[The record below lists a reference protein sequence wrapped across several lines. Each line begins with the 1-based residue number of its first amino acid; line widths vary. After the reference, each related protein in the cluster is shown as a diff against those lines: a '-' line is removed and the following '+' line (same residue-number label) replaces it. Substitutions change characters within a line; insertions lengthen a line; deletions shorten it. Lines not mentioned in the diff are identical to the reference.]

1 MPLAP
6 DTNCLKWKIAG
17 AAFVWEGGN
26 TNVCG
31 PKLTIFLFRLCL
43 HLSFIG
49 FFYLFRTPSARQQE
63 STRLPAA
70 LHSGQQLPADD
81 LRLPAARGLPAA
93 TPGDPVTCL
102 PG

>member
-49 FFYLFRTPSARQQE
+49 FFYLFRTPSARQQPPPP
-63 STRLPAA
+63 S
-70 LHSGQQLPADD
+70 HSHSHPSQSNQYSIDASAIIFL
-81 LRLPAARGLPAA
+81 L
-93 TPGDPVTCL
+93 
-102 PG
+102 